1 MRRAIAIFLFSLL
14 MGPLTGSLTNQQGAD
29 LSDWVAV
36 DEQQIQWMK
45 KSSSLQIPQQQ
56 SPIWIENSQPWW
68 QVTALDQNRN
78 SIHDSLETFVGIT
91 GIGLSYAEPVTQQ
104 NIDDINQLGLSVSDT
119 IESVNA
125 VLLGQIDASL
135 ATTLSQ
141 LDGVVMVERYGE
153 VVFWGDVQ
161 TQAVK
166 ARNSSLYPGAWE
178 FGVSGEGVVIAMVDT
193 GVDNEHPGLN
203 QKWVAGYDAVCFVHS
218 DPLCVLDGG
227 RTEDGSFDPDD
238 GNQHGTACMGM
249 ASATGLDASGA
260 QTEFYGAAPNAS
272 LVDVRIGTDL
282 GAGPFEN
289 YVLEQE
295 FYESAMNGIQWIIDH
310 KDDQWAGADET
321 KHGIDIISLSWGIT
335 SHEGGGSDGEDM
347 HSRIL
352 NEAMEAGIVVS
363 VAAGNDGPDNDG
375 LSGMGSGSLAITVG
389 ATDDINSVDRSDD
402 TVAGYS
408 SRGPRRDNG
417 DSNPLNELKPEIS
430 APGTNI
436 IQAEGCVT
444 SGGCSNLLSDAS
456 QNGYTGR
463 GSGTSY
469 ATPSVSG
476 IIALMLE
483 INPDLTP
490 LEVKEIIKFTAER
503 RGPATQPDVD
513 PFWNRDFGWGMAD
526 AYEAVKL
533 SQYIGQSGLTG
544 ALDVYTQVHL
554 SNSSVNESTGLL
566 ELTGETWG
574 QMGSVSSVEYR
585 INDGSW
591 NSVAFQVEDN
601 ATALQRIA
609 WTIALDPAKIGKG
622 NQTIEIRAI
631 NSEGLQS
638 LPILTQVEG
647 TGFTSSSSISWTVG
661 QYAAFAG
668 VIVLICL
675 IGLMFQARTESP
687 FSLDINYSDDGISEV
702 LDADKDLAAVVDA
715 ELVDN
720 KDASG

>member
-1 MRRAIAIFLFSLL
+1 
-14 MGPLTGSLTNQQGAD
+14 
-29 LSDWVAV
+29 
-36 DEQQIQWMK
+36 
-45 KSSSLQIPQQQ
+45 
-56 SPIWIENSQPWW
+56 
-68 QVTALDQNRN
+68 
-78 SIHDSLETFVGIT
+78 
-91 GIGLSYAEPVTQQ
+91 
-104 NIDDINQLGLSVSDT
+104 
-119 IESVNA
+119 
-125 VLLGQIDASL
+125 
-135 ATTLSQ
+135 
-141 LDGVVMVERYGE
+141 
-153 VVFWGDVQ
+153 
-161 TQAVK
+161 
-166 ARNSSLYPGAWE
+166 
-178 FGVSGEGVVIAMVDT
+178 
-193 GVDNEHPGLN
+193 
-203 QKWVAGYDAVCFVHS
+203 
-218 DPLCVLDGG
+218 
-227 RTEDGSFDPDD
+227 
-238 GNQHGTACMGM
+238 
-249 ASATGLDASGA
+249 
-260 QTEFYGAAPNAS
+260 
-272 LVDVRIGTDL
+272 
-282 GAGPFEN
+282 
-289 YVLEQE
+289 
-295 FYESAMNGIQWIIDH
+295 
-310 KDDQWAGADET
+310 
-321 KHGIDIISLSWGIT
+321 
-335 SHEGGGSDGEDM
+335 
-347 HSRIL
+347 
-352 NEAMEAGIVVS
+352 
-363 VAAGNDGPDNDG
+363 
-375 LSGMGSGSLAITVG
+375 MGSGSLAITVG

-417 DSNPLNELKPEIS
+417 DSNPLDELKPEIS

-631 NSEGLQS
+631 NSEGIQS
-638 LPILTQVEG
+638 LPILSQIEG
-647 TGFTSSSSISWTVG
+647 TGLATSSSISWTVG

-687 FSLDINYSDDGISEV
+687 FSLDKNYSDDGIDEV
-702 LDADKDLAAVVDA
+702 LDADEDLAAVVDA
-715 ELVDN
+715 ELVDDLG
-720 KDASG
+720 KSG